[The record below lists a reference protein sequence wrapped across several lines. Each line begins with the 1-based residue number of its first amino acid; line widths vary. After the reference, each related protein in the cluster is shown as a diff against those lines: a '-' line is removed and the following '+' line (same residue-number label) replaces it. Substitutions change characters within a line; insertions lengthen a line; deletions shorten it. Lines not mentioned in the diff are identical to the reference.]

1 MKKLE
6 EKYLGSKVNVQI
18 DKSFAPEEG
27 FVIGVDEGQDLMLV
41 AMSEQGSP
49 SLMEFVRFTDLTF
62 GTSMLANINCLESQ
76 LERATEEFI
85 LFGEGSI
92 DIEDF
97 KCEGMVFV
105 WVDESMI
112 EVEKSHEEL
121 LVETFIN
128 LIGGLENEI

>member
-41 AMSEQGSP
+41 AMSEQGSS
-49 SLMEFVRFTDLTF
+49 SLMNFVRFTDLTF
-62 GTSMLANINCLESQ
+62 GTSMLANINCLETQ

-105 WVDESMI
+105 WVDESMV
-112 EVEKSHEEL
+112 EVEKSHMEL
-121 LVETFIN
+121 LVETFVN
-128 LIGGLENEI
+128 LMGGLEDEI